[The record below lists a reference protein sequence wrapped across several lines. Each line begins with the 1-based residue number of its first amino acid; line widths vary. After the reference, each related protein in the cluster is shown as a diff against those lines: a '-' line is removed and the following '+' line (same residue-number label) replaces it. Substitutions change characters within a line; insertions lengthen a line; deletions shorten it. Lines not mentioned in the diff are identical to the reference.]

1 MRTTA
6 AVILLTII
14 GTPPALADS
23 WRAKP
28 VLEPGSPSHCRDA
41 DVSTLFFDLTQ
52 TGNEL
57 SVKVS
62 SGEAFSA
69 PIAANGHVKT
79 TVKVPVGRRNLAVDL
94 VGNVKTQEM
103 EAFHKQY
110 ACRFK
115 LARLP

>member
-1 MRTTA
+1 MRTLA
-6 AVILLTII
+6 AVVLLAII

-28 VLEPGSPSHCRDA
+28 VLEAGAPPHCRDA

-57 SVKVS
+57 SVRVS

-69 PIAANGHVKT
+69 PIAANGYVKT
-79 TVKVPVGRRNLAVDL
+79 TVTVPVGRRNLAVDL

-103 EAFHKQY
+103 QAFNRQY
-110 ACRFK
+110 SCRFK
-115 LARLP
+115 LAPLP